1 MRKIAQ
7 LTVAS
12 LLASASLS
20 SAALVNIAT
29 NSWSG
34 AAPKVILTTGGQRLA
49 TDSIVRIGTF
59 PTGVPQITP
68 TTPWSVVNSAFVPLG
83 ESAADAADGTNG
95 PLFVNNVNTL
105 NPGDAQGHFAGTI
118 NGVDNADARFGAGT
132 RLYIMVL
139 NAPFASMSSANQIT
153 ILSDATGFTIPS
165 SATRTMTTSAIDTAA
180 EVFAG
185 QLGANSITMVPF
197 NVPEP
202 STGMLGLL
210 AAAGLMA
217 RRRR

>member
-1 MRKIAQ
+1 MRKIAH

-20 SAALVNIAT
+20 SAALVNLAT

-34 AAPKVILTTGGQRLA
+34 ATPKVILSTTGQRLA
-49 TDSIVRIGTF
+49 TNSIVRIGTF
-59 PTGVPQITP
+59 PTGVPVITP
-68 TTPWSVVNSAFVPLG
+68 ATTWATINSAFVPLG
-83 ESAADAADGTNG
+83 ESAEAADGTNG

-139 NAPFASMSSANQIT
+139 NAPFASMSSADQVAIF
-153 ILSDATGFTIPS
+153 SDATGFTIPS
-165 SATRTMTTSAIDTAA
+165 TATRTMTTSAIDTQA

-185 QLGANSITMVPF
+185 VLGANSITMVPF

-202 STGMLGLL
+202 SAGILGLL
-210 AAAGLMA
+210 AVAGLMA